1 MELTELLARG
11 IEQWLKAFVRTELE
25 ANRTAHEPGSQR
37 GIAKLDVNRMLEA
50 LHTPRQLRE
59 VDDKGTLAWDDL
71 PGAEIAA
78 EGQLPIPPPE
88 LRMGYGHTD
97 SQYIEM
103 GRSTSGAIRQALNTY
118 GIGLS
123 PGDAILDW
131 GCASGRVLRHFA
143 PEATQLELWGCD
155 QDAPHISWARNN
167 LCPPLRFVTCTAY
180 PHLPF
185 EDNKF
190 RFIYGI
196 SVFTHLYRLVDAWL
210 MELRRILAPGGYALF
225 TIHDD
230 NTWKW
235 LMDRADNREALGPW
249 NDWPAVFN
257 HGERM
262 ERDVYVFRQGT
273 EAAGWS
279 SVQTFFRAD
288 WIAREWGRS
297 LRVVAIEPLFEVYQS
312 MVLLQ
317 K

>member
-1 MELTELLARG
+1 MGMTELLIRD
-11 IEQWLKAFVRTELE
+11 IEKWVKALVKTELD
-25 ANRTAHEPGSQR
+25 ANQPLHEPGSHR
-37 GIAKLDVNRMLEA
+37 AFANLDVNRVLET
-50 LHTPRQLRE
+50 LHTPLQLRE
-59 VDDKGTLAWDDL
+59 VDDKGTLAWDE
-71 PGAEIAA
+71 PRAAEAVG

-88 LRMGYGHTD
+88 LRMGYGRTD
-97 SQYIEM
+97 AHYLEM
-103 GRSTSGAIRQALNTY
+103 GRSTSDAIRRALGAY

-123 PGDAILDW
+123 AGGAILDW

-143 PEATQLELWGCD
+143 PEAAELELWGCD
-155 QDAPHISWARNN
+155 QDAPHISWARHN
-167 LCPPLRFVTCTAY
+167 LSPPLHFVTSTAY

-185 EDNKF
+185 EDDKF

-196 SVFTHLYRLVDAWL
+196 SVFTHLYQLVDAWL
-210 MELRRILAPGGYALF
+210 MEFRRILAPGGYALF
-225 TIHDD
+225 TIHDE

-249 NDWPAVFN
+249 NDWPAVFK

-279 SVQTFFRAD
+279 SVQTFFRTD